1 MMPFR
6 PPMLRPRGPP
16 IMYPR
21 FPMRPPLPPLCSPEQ
36 NVLLNLL
43 HGMVLPEEDLEV
55 LRQMVGRNTRQS
67 MMPVQQNG
75 VAVPLKR
82 PRIEE

>member
-21 FPMRPPLPPLCSPEQ
+21 FPVRPPPLCSPEQ
-36 NVLLNLL
+36 NMLLNLL
-43 HGMVLPEEDLEV
+43 HGIVLPEEDLEV

-67 MMPVQQNG
+67 MMPAQQNG
-75 VAVPLKR
+75 VAVPSKR
-82 PRIEE
+82 PRVEK